1 MMLKELDTPP
11 NFPEFEHEILK
22 FWRELGAF
30 QKRMELNQDKKPW
43 SFIDGPITANNPM
56 GVHHAWGRTYKDLF
70 QRYRAMSGFNL
81 RYQNGFDCQGLWI
94 EVEVERELGFNTKR
108 DIEAYGI
115 ANFIIK
121 CKQRALRYAA
131 IQTEQSIRLGYW
143 MDWNNPEELRLL
155 ADKLEEPDQII
166 TLQRKQGKIKD
177 SVERFV
183 SHLGN
188 DELAG
193 SYFTFSDE
201 NNYMIWAFLK
211 ECHERGL
218 IYKGRDV
225 MPWCPRC
232 STALSQHEIVTE
244 GYQELVHPGIVVKF
258 SLRSKQK
265 TSLLIWTTT
274 PWTLSSN
281 VAVAVHPE
289 LTYVRIKRHGEEYYL
304 AKKALEYVFP
314 DGQYNELED
323 LRGIDL
329 ESFEYNGP
337 FDELPINKE
346 IGVVKAH
353 RVILWDQVS
362 EEEGTGLVHIAPGCG
377 KEDLELGRRFNLPA
391 IAPLDEYGVFIKGF
405 GWLTNTHVYESAEPI
420 LKNLAEKG
428 LIVKK
433 EDYSHRYPV
442 CWRCGN
448 ELIFRLVD
456 EWFISMG
463 VKLDKPLEEVTKDE
477 KAKNLRYQIID
488 VAKKV
493 RWIPG
498 FGLKLELDWLMN
510 MDDWMISKKRYWGLA
525 LPIWLC
531 PKCKH
536 FEVIGS
542 KEELKKRAV
551 EGWEEFEGHTPHRPW
566 VDGIKIRCPKCNS
579 ISSRI
584 PDVGNPWLDAGI
596 IAYSTLKYRTDR
608 EYWNTWFPGDF
619 VTECFPGQYRNWF
632 YAMLTMSTI
641 MENETPFKTCLGHGL
656 VLAEDGREMHK
667 SLGNA
672 IWFNDAA
679 ETMGADVMRWMYCT
693 TKPESNLLFGYKS
706 AERVKREFFI
716 PLINVANFFAIY
728 ANLDNWSPEKT
739 STAYTPLDRWILS
752 KLQKLIETVTESLNI
767 FDPYSA
773 AMAIQAFVDA
783 LSKWYVRR
791 SRRRFW
797 KSEDDVVKRVSYTTL
812 YECLEKIIEL
822 ISPFTPFISELLYQ
836 NIVRDIEPNSK
847 ESVHHT
853 NWPTVVPSLKD
864 EKLVKAMDL
873 AILISSLGHSAR
885 NKAQIKLRQ
894 PLQEALIISKKS
906 ILERLKPVESIIKNE
921 LNVKEVKF
929 TSNQDEIFN
938 YEVEPIPQILGK
950 KYGSLFPHIK
960 EAVSKLNSQYISKT
974 LHEKKSFE
982 IKVNNKSI
990 TLGSEEVEIKRK
1002 PKEGYVLSEGE
1013 NVIVAVFYEITNEL
1027 KIEGLSRDIVR
1038 RIQALRKEADFQIDD
1053 DIETYYETS
1062 SPLRDAFTTHR
1073 DYIMDETLSTILVE
1087 SPPPKNAYIGEFD
1100 IAGVSLKLGLVKKE

>member
-1 MMLKELDTPP
+1 MFKKLDTPV
-11 NFPEFEHEILK
+11 NFPELEHKILD
-22 FWRELGAF
+22 FWRESRAF
-30 QKRMELNQDKKPW
+30 KKRMGLNKSRKPW

-70 QRYRAMSGFNL
+70 QRYRAMSGYNL

-94 EVEVERELGFNTKR
+94 EVEVERELGFKTKR

-121 CKQRALRYAA
+121 CKQRALHYAA
-131 IQTEQSIRLGYW
+131 VQTEQSIRLGYW
-143 MDWNNPEELRLL
+143 MDWNNPIELRLL
-155 ADKLEEPDQII
+155 ADKLEKPDQII
-166 TLQRKQGKIKD
+166 TLQREHGKIKG
-177 SVERFV
+177 SVEKFV

-188 DELAG
+188 DELGG

-211 ECHERGL
+211 KCHERGL

-244 GYQELVHPGIVVKF
+244 GYQELIHPGIVVKF
-258 SLRSKQK
+258 PLRSEQK
-265 TSLLIWTTT
+265 SSLLIWTTT

-281 VAVAVHPE
+281 VAVAAHPD
-289 LTYVRIKRHGEEYYL
+289 LTYVKVRRDGEDYYL
-304 AKKALEYVFP
+304 AKKALDYVFP
-314 DGQYNELED
+314 DGHYKELKN
-323 LRGIDL
+323 LQGVDL
-329 ESFEYNGP
+329 ENFEYDGP
-337 FDELPINKE
+337 FDELPVNKE
-346 IGVVKAH
+346 MGAVKAH
-353 RVILWDQVS
+353 KVILWEEVS

-377 KEDLELGRRFNLPA
+377 KEDLELGKKYNLPA
-391 IAPLDEYGVFIKGF
+391 VAPLDEYGVFIKGF
-405 GWLTNTHVYESAEPI
+405 GWLTNIHVYESVEPI
-420 LKNLAEKG
+420 LKNLTDKG
-428 LIVKK
+428 LLVKK
-433 EDYSHRYPV
+433 EDYRHRYPL

-463 VKLDKPLEEVTKDE
+463 EKLNKPLEEVTGDD
-477 KAKNLRYQIID
+477 KAKNLRYQIMD

-493 RWIPG
+493 RWIPE

-525 LPIWLC
+525 LPIWVC
-531 PKCKH
+531 PECKH

-542 KEELKKRAV
+542 KEELRKRAV
-551 EGWEEFEGHTPHRPW
+551 EGWKELEGHTPHRPW
-566 VDGIKIRCPKCNS
+566 VDKIKIKCPKCNS
-579 ISSRI
+579 IASRI

-608 EYWNTWFPGDF
+608 KYWNTWFPGDF

-641 MENETPFKTCLGHGL
+641 MENETPFSTCLGHGL

-693 TKPESNLLFGYKS
+693 TRPENNLLFGYKS

-728 ANLDNWSPEKT
+728 ANLDNWSPEKS
-739 STAYTPLDRWILS
+739 STVYTPLDRWILS
-752 KLQKLIETVTESLNI
+752 KLQNLIETVTESLDV
-767 FDPYSA
+767 FDPYKA
-773 AMAIQAFVDA
+773 AVAIQAYVAA

-797 KSEDDVVKRVSYTTL
+797 KSEDDADKRVSYTTL
-812 YECLEKIIEL
+812 YECLEKTIKL
-822 ISPFTPFISELLYQ
+822 SAPFTPFISEVLYQ
-836 NIVRDIEPNSK
+836 NLVKHAEP
-847 ESVHHT
+847 ESPDSIHHT
-853 NWPTVVPSLKD
+853 NWPTVDSSLKD
-864 EKLVKAMDL
+864 EKLLKAMEL
-873 AILISSLGHSAR
+873 AMLISSLGHSAR
-885 NKAQIKLRQ
+885 NNAGIKLRQ
-894 PLQEALIISKKS
+894 PLQEAYIISEEP
-906 ILERLKPVESIIKNE
+906 ILESLKPVKNIIKNE
-921 LNVKEVKF
+921 LNVKKVNL
-929 TSNQDEIFN
+929 TSNQEEVFN
-938 YEVEPIPQILGK
+938 YEVKPIPRILGK
-950 KYGSLFPHIK
+950 KYGGLFPRIK
-960 EAVSKLNSQYISKT
+960 EAVSKLDVQSLSKI
-974 LHEKKSFE
+974 LMRKKSFK
-982 IKVNNKSI
+982 IKVNNK
-990 TLGSEEVEIKRK
+990 TVVLRSEEVEIERK
-1002 PKEGYVLSEGE
+1002 PKVGYVCAEGE
-1013 NVIVAVFYEITNEL
+1013 SVIVAVFSEITNEL

-1053 DIETYYETS
+1053 HIETYYETS
-1062 SPLRDAFTTHR
+1062 PPLSNAFLVHKE
-1073 DYIMDETLSTILVE
+1073 YIMDETLSTILKE
-1087 SPPPKNAYIGEFD
+1087 APPPKNSHFGEFEVE
-1100 IAGVSLKLGLVKKE
+1100 GTSLKLGLVKKK